1 VAERTREGRTFPWRP
16 GSETSTMTQ
25 VAGST
30 GETEPSQRST
40 TERYRAMK
48 AATRLELD
56 GMSCQHCVRRV
67 RETLESLDGVTVEE
81 VEIGSATFRLAE
93 DGVQVDQVEEA
104 MREVGYD
111 PR

>member
-1 VAERTREGRTFPWRP
+1 
-16 GSETSTMTQ
+16 
-25 VAGST
+25 
-30 GETEPSQRST
+30 
-40 TERYRAMK
+40 
-48 AATRLELD
+48 
-56 GMSCQHCVRRV
+56 MSCQHCVRRV

-104 MREVGYD
+104 MREVGYN